1 MFSKKIRTNDPLI
14 SFQETEVWVAD
25 FGSPDIEEMLR
36 QEVVKLKPKEASKA
50 SWIFSALL
58 LLVILVGL
66 EYLLML
72 WSSRDFWPTST
83 TILVSWLW
91 RLLAL
96 VLWLYISRRVW
107 RFSREKVL
115 AVAFSAFILA
125 TIILDI
131 IKIVASKSIWA
142 WLNLLI
148 EPIWAVLLV
157 AIVSI
162 LYFKIYP
169 INK

>member
-1 MFSKKIRTNDPLI
+1 MFSKKVKVEDPLI

-25 FGSPDIEEMLR
+25 FGSPDVEEMLR
-36 QEVVKLKPKEASKA
+36 QEVLKLKPKEASKA

-58 LLVILVGL
+58 LLLILVGL

-72 WSSRDFWPTST
+72 WASRDFWSAST
-83 TILVSWLW
+83 IILVSWLW

-96 VLWLYISRRVW
+96 VFWLYIASRVW
-107 RFSREKVL
+107 RFSQEKVL

-131 IKIVASKSIWA
+131 IKIISSKSLWA

-148 EPIWAVLLV
+148 EPVWTILLV
-157 AIVSI
+157 AIISI
-162 LYFKIYP
+162 LYFKIHP
-169 INK
+169 VK